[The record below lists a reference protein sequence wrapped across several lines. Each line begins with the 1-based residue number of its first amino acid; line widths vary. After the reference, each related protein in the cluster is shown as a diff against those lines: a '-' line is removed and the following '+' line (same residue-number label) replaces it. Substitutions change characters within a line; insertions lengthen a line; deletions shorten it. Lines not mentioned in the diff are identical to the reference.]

1 MNTHGTFQPHPEQP
15 RPQLRR
21 DLRAKRMAQV
31 IRRVFAQCGTQ
42 ISMDNT
48 RYMADE
54 GWVSDNWFLN

>member
-1 MNTHGTFQPHPEQP
+1 
-15 RPQLRR
+15 
-21 DLRAKRMAQV
+21 MAQV